1 MKKKSKSLIIGT
13 SYKLNCVD
21 IDNRFFLNGVVL
33 ERVESYNYLG
43 ILLDTHMT
51 LSPLIKKVKKIVTS
65 KIYSLSK
72 IRNIINMK
80 LKLTTY
86 KQTILPLF
94 DYTGFMLLSTNI
106 SDRNDLQ
113 VLENTALRICS
124 NVRLRDIVSI
134 ERMHT

>member
-1 MKKKSKSLIIGT
+1 
-13 SYKLNCVD
+13 
-21 IDNRFFLNGVVL
+21 
-33 ERVESYNYLG
+33 
-43 ILLDTHMT
+43 MT

-72 IRNIINMK
+72 IRNIINRS
-80 LKLTTY
+80 LT
-86 KQTILPLF
+86 KQQNMILPLF

-124 NVRLRDIVSI
+124 NVRLRDMVSI